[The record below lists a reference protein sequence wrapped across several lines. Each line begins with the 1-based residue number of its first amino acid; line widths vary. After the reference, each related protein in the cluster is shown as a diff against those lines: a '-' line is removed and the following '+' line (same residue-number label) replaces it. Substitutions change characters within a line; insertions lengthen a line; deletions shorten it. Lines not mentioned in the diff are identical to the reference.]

1 MPRSETILAPPIED
15 DKSWLSY
22 PDDSTV
28 LNCCW
33 FLVVLSF
40 ALGCN
45 YLASYRSVL
54 SNFPIIDLSES
65 GLLAF
70 ELLPST
76 LLTSLL
82 RP

>member
-15 DKSWLSY
+15 VKSLLSY

-28 LNCCW
+28 LNYW

-40 ALGCN
+40 ALGCS

-54 SNFPIIDLSES
+54 SNFPMIDLSES

-76 LLTSLL
+76 LLMSLL